1 MVKAVVASCQPRAK
15 DGIAMTLRPTDMLEI
30 QSAIDEYERKFPRR
44 PAPSA
49 EVALAWRLGKR
60 EYARRVKANPDLA
73 FNSQKQADAAPKRP
87 DAAQKQAD
95 AAQKRPDA
103 DPKRPDAAQKQADAA
118 QKKADAAQ
126 KQADVG
132 KKQADAALAEQEC
145 NRVVWG
151 WQQFRLQW
159 QTLRHSADQ
168 PPRYSEFV
176 PWVKTALLV
185 GWWGAVAVLVASV
198 FLFGALVGGF
208 K

>member
-1 MVKAVVASCQPRAK
+1 
-15 DGIAMTLRPTDMLEI
+15 MTLRPTDMLEI

-60 EYARRVKANPDLA
+60 EYAKRVKANPDLA
-73 FNSQKQADAAPKRP
+73 FNGQKQADAPR
-87 DAAQKQAD
+87 KQAE
-95 AAQKRPDA
+95 APR
-103 DPKRPDAAQKQADAA
+103 
-118 QKKADAAQ
+118 
-126 KQADVG
+126 KQADVPRKQASAG
-132 KKQADAALAEQEC
+132 RKKADAALAEQEC

-151 WQQFRLQW
+151 LQQFRLQW

-198 FLFGALVGGF
+198 FIFGALVGGF

>member
-1 MVKAVVASCQPRAK
+1 
-15 DGIAMTLRPTDMLEI
+15 MTLRPTDMLEI

-60 EYARRVKANPDLA
+60 EYARRIKANPGLA
-73 FNSQKQADAAPKRP
+73 SSSQKQADAAPKRP
-87 DAAQKQAD
+87 AAPQKQPEAAQKQAE
-95 AAQKRPDA
+95 
-103 DPKRPDAAQKQADAA
+103 AAQKQAETA
-118 QKKADAAQ
+118 QKQPEARRKKADT
-126 KQADVG
+126 
-132 KKQADAALAEQEC
+132 ALAEQEC
-145 NRVVWG
+145 NRAVWA

-159 QTLRHSADQ
+159 QTIRHSADQ

-198 FLFGALVGGF
+198 FIFGALVGGF

>member
-1 MVKAVVASCQPRAK
+1 
-15 DGIAMTLRPTDMLEI
+15 MTLRPTDMLEI

-60 EYARRVKANPDLA
+60 EYARRVEANPDLA
-73 FNSQKQADAAPKRP
+73 FNSQKQADPAPKRP
-87 DAAQKQAD
+87 DPPRKQPEAAQKQTE
-95 AAQKRPDA
+95 
-103 DPKRPDAAQKQADAA
+103 AAQKQPEAGR
-118 QKKADAAQ
+118 KKADA
-126 KQADVG
+126 V
-132 KKQADAALAEQEC
+132 LAEQEC
-145 NRVVWG
+145 NRAVWA

-159 QTLRHSADQ
+159 QTIRHSADQ

-198 FLFGALVGGF
+198 FIFGALVGGF